1 MAAKIQTLKTTKSR
15 QKKSGDQNVSDLD
28 SSQIEPDL
36 SMKKIDDVS
45 ADIKEVKTELKRM
58 LKKEDVEDLIKKSI
72 SDSIRSLED
81 RMKEEI
87 KRQIQEKC
95 EKLETIIESLQFE
108 NDKLKD
114 KLESSLKQ
122 MTERINETEAKV
134 ENQEQQTRE
143 AIKLGN
149 HNEQFSRKNNIKI
162 MNVEEEPSENEEKLI
177 EKVCSVLSKQGV
189 DLQKEEIIAIHRLPR
204 RNQSRK
210 PVIIKT
216 INNNVKTRVMRKR
229 REMRTAGYRIAD
241 DVTKLNTG
249 LISRLSDNE
258 NIDSAWYFNGSVF
271 GRTKGGK
278 RLKFELFDDIN
289 QVITKH
295 K

>member
-28 SSQIEPDL
+28 SSQVEPDL

-114 KLESSLKQ
+114 KLESNLKQ

-162 MNVEEEPSENEEKLI
+162 MNVEEEPSENEEKLT

-216 INNNVKTRVMRKR
+216 INNSVKTRVMRKR

>member
-1 MAAKIQTLKTTKSR
+1 MAAKSQTLKTTKSR

-114 KLESSLKQ
+114 KLESNLKQ
-122 MTERINETEAKV
+122 MTERINEIEAKV

-162 MNVEEEPSENEEKLI
+162 MNVEEEPSENEEKLT

-289 QVITKH
+289 QMITKH

>member
-1 MAAKIQTLKTTKSR
+1 MKTTKSR

-58 LKKEDVEDLIKKSI
+58 FKKEDVDLIKKSI

-114 KLESSLKQ
+114 KLESNLKQ

-162 MNVEEEPSENEEKLI
+162 MNVEEEPSENEEKLT

>member
-1 MAAKIQTLKTTKSR
+1 MAAKSQTLKTTKSR

-114 KLESSLKQ
+114 KLESNLKQ

-162 MNVEEEPSENEEKLI
+162 MNVEEEPSENEEKLT

>member
-114 KLESSLKQ
+114 KLESNLKQ

-162 MNVEEEPSENEEKLI
+162 MNVEEEPSENEEKLT

-216 INNNVKTRVMRKR
+216 INNSVKTRVMRKR

>member
-1 MAAKIQTLKTTKSR
+1 M
-15 QKKSGDQNVSDLD
+15 
-28 SSQIEPDL
+28 P
-36 SMKKIDDVS
+36 
-45 ADIKEVKTELKRM
+45 
-58 LKKEDVEDLIKKSI
+58 
-72 SDSIRSLED
+72 
-81 RMKEEI
+81 
-87 KRQIQEKC
+87 
-95 EKLETIIESLQFE
+95 LETIIESLQFE

-114 KLESSLKQ
+114 KLESNLKQ

-162 MNVEEEPSENEEKLI
+162 MHVEEEPSENEEKLT

-295 K
+295 R

>member
-114 KLESSLKQ
+114 KLESNLKQ

-162 MNVEEEPSENEEKLI
+162 MNVEEEPSENEEKLT

>member
-1 MAAKIQTLKTTKSR
+1 MPAKSQTLKTTKSR

-114 KLESSLKQ
+114 KLESNLKQ

-162 MNVEEEPSENEEKLI
+162 MNVEEEPSENEEKLT

-204 RNQSRK
+204 RNKSRK

>member
-1 MAAKIQTLKTTKSR
+1 MAAKSQTLKTTKSR

-72 SDSIRSLED
+72 SYSIRSLED

-114 KLESSLKQ
+114 KLESNLKQ

-162 MNVEEEPSENEEKLI
+162 MNVEEEPSENEEKLT